1 MEKQEL
7 TMKQRKTSK
16 QNNTVWIIIFILPV
30 LVMLLTFFV
39 YPLISLIVTSFME
52 WDGIGAR
59 KFIGFENY
67 TRLFS
72 NPIFRMSIRNNIIWA
87 ASAAFIQVPLALLIA
102 LVLARHPKGWK
113 FFRSIYFLPNV
124 ISLVALAMLWRAI
137 YNPYYGILNG
147 LLEFAG
153 LGHLTKHWLGE
164 LNTVLPSLIVS
175 YQIYVGYF
183 VIILFAG
190 SLSISESLYE
200 AAVIDGANVFQQE
213 IYITLPALRGFIVSC
228 VTLAVAF
235 ALRQFETT
243 FLMTAGG
250 PANATS
256 VLALFMHRRMSAF
269 QNGLAAA
276 TGVLLVILGVLV
288 MKGLQT
294 LLGVRSSAVE
304 DAQQ

>member
-1 MEKQEL
+1 METK
-7 TMKQRKTSK
+7 MKQKKRKQK
-16 QNNTVWIIIFILPV
+16 NLFWIIIFILPV
-30 LVMLLTFFV
+30 LILLMTFFV
-39 YPLISLIVTSFME
+39 YPLISLLVTSLTE
-52 WDGIGAR
+52 WDGISPM
-59 KFIGFENY
+59 KFVGLRNY
-67 TRLFS
+67 SDLFS
-72 NPIFRMSIRNNIIWA
+72 NPIFRLSIKNNLIWA
-87 ASAAFIQVPLALLIA
+87 ASAAFLQIPLALLIA
-102 LVLARHPKGWK
+102 LVLRRKPAGWK
-113 FFRSIYFLPNV
+113 FFRSAFFLPNI

-147 LLEFAG
+147 LLNV
-153 LGHLTKHWLGE
+153 LGMEHLARHWLGE

-190 SLSISESLYE
+190 SLSISDTLYE
-200 AAVIDGANVFQQE
+200 ASVIDGANVLQQE
-213 IYITLPALRGFIVSC
+213 LYITLPAMRGFIISSE
-228 VTLAVAF
+228 TLAVAF

-256 VLALFMHRRMSAF
+256 VMALFMQKRLAAF
-269 QNGLAAA
+269 QNGMAAA
-276 TGVLLVILGVLV
+276 TGVLLVLLGVFV

-294 LLGVRSSAVE
+294 LFGMRSDAVE